1 MRGLTGTA
9 LAVLPVLSGL
19 GYVNAQETATA
30 LIPLD
35 LGDYGFDRELTLL
48 FTLFESDKPC
58 GLSNIQLNGQSL
70 ATLAGHSGRETI
82 FEDYGSEV
90 ITNWVLQCIDVD
102 DKPVRE
108 SITIQIDSIDGTHL
122 EDVIF
127 TVNFHQSSPVA
138 ILSVDGQATSAP
150 ILDISSTQR
159 DFWAPASENDDPD
172 SEVQAAIEEIQL
184 LRYQQR
190 EIAHRIK
197 ELESFVRQSES
208 GNASSCRGKVR
219 CIMKHFLDR
228 VAGIAAKAY
237 SNVVGSDSDS
247 AFKSPNQTSLH
258 GDGEGSNESSTR
270 LHIPLRRPS
279 WRPLFCPCSPD
290 DSTSHLP
297 KTPSDDSTL
306 PPLPI
311 TPPLGDDS
319 PSNPDNSTQ
328 IPGDD
333 GGIGNGKPGDSEPDS
348 KKGGTKPI
356 QSDGRSNSS
365 PTDSLMPALV
375 FMMIVAS
382 IFCAVRYRRRIA
394 EFHQERR
401 RRRLERHR
409 RRREAA
415 LAFVRRLI
423 PGLPNQRCTDMEQQQ
438 QQQQQQHQQHYQQ
451 VDIPD
456 VPEPTGEMQ
465 QRTRRSQSDAS
476 NTMEQDL
483 AQLRAAVAM
492 VDNLVAGGDAMR
504 ETAVVD
510 RELDPLLTSMR
521 GRRGSMR
528 ESAGFA
534 EYSYPAMHHDLP
546 PAYESE
552 EEGSSAMPAISD
564 GFRRG
569 QGMTP
574 YSPGYGTSTARSSA
588 DELGYRKP

>member
-1 MRGLTGTA
+1 
-9 LAVLPVLSGL
+9 
-19 GYVNAQETATA
+19 
-30 LIPLD
+30 
-35 LGDYGFDRELTLL
+35 
-48 FTLFESDKPC
+48 
-58 GLSNIQLNGQSL
+58 
-70 ATLAGHSGRETI
+70 
-82 FEDYGSEV
+82 
-90 ITNWVLQCIDVD
+90 
-102 DKPVRE
+102 
-108 SITIQIDSIDGTHL
+108 
-122 EDVIF
+122 
-127 TVNFHQSSPVA
+127 
-138 ILSVDGQATSAP
+138 
-150 ILDISSTQR
+150 
-159 DFWAPASENDDPD
+159 
-172 SEVQAAIEEIQL
+172 
-184 LRYQQR
+184 
-190 EIAHRIK
+190 
-197 ELESFVRQSES
+197 
-208 GNASSCRGKVR
+208 
-219 CIMKHFLDR
+219 
-228 VAGIAAKAY
+228 
-237 SNVVGSDSDS
+237 
-247 AFKSPNQTSLH
+247 
-258 GDGEGSNESSTR
+258 
-270 LHIPLRRPS
+270 
-279 WRPLFCPCSPD
+279 
-290 DSTSHLP
+290 
-297 KTPSDDSTL
+297 
-306 PPLPI
+306 
-311 TPPLGDDS
+311 
-319 PSNPDNSTQ
+319 
-328 IPGDD
+328 
-333 GGIGNGKPGDSEPDS
+333 
-348 KKGGTKPI
+348 
-356 QSDGRSNSS
+356 
-365 PTDSLMPALV
+365 
-375 FMMIVAS
+375 MMIVAS